1 MASLSWLLW
10 NQIMIFGGAIKRR
23 HLWEDMQERYVSVER
38 SVSCREERGL
48 LLERKVLFR
57 WGFFHERRGLQR
69 SFGEKSFCLVIE
81 GRGERERENREV

>member
-10 NQIMIFGGAIKRR
+10 NQIMLFGGAIKRR

-57 WGFFHERRGLQR
+57 LEGGRAFGLVVLGGLQ
-69 SFGEKSFCLVIE
+69 G
-81 GRGERERENREV
+81 GR

>member
-1 MASLSWLLW
+1 
-10 NQIMIFGGAIKRR
+10 
-23 HLWEDMQERYVSVER
+23 MQERYVSVER

-57 WGFFHERRGLQR
+57 WGFFHERMGLQR

-81 GRGERERENREV
+81 GRGE